1 METASM
7 RQSWK
12 IIIFLL
18 IVALLAACA
27 PAAPVVEQTAA
38 GDVTHVGLIGG
49 SDRADQEYIWISQF
63 SSLPLFV
70 ERVYPGLDAFA
81 HDYGVTV
88 RKAGPT
94 TVDLAAYIATVE
106 QECARKPAGI
116 IVVGGWDP
124 ALTEPVN
131 KCIDMKVPVIV
142 TDGDLFQSNRL
153 SYVGTDWYQ
162 LGVRMAE
169 YQIAEHER
177 RGLTAGQIAILSP
190 IQNENMA
197 NSRRGIRDTLEGTGI
212 EVIAEEDNDSQA
224 DLAAQRVGA
233 LLNAFPDL
241 TGLIGLDSESGP
253 GIIAALDE
261 AGVSGDIIVT
271 TNEAGREFLNNV
283 KEGKVAMVTMEKYDV
298 MNYLA
303 LTMLYAWHN
312 DAIRTGGIDPWSN
325 NWMPRTVDS
334 GLLIVTADNVD
345 EIMAY
350 MEEAEKAS
358 AE

>member
-12 IIIFLL
+12 IIIFVL

-27 PAAPVVEQTAA
+27 PTAPVAEQSAA
-38 GDVTHVGLIGG
+38 GDVSHVGLIGG

-81 HDYGVTV
+81 RDYGVTV

-334 GLLIVTADNVD
+334 GLLIVTAENVD
-345 EIMAY
+345 EIMAF